1 MSEFEKIT
9 MSEFERLET
18 LLERMEAVPSDA
30 IVLLAGDRFHR
41 IPKVAELVRDHFGS
55 VVVVTSSA
63 DNWEYGSAPSG
74 KLVPELEMAGVP
86 KDIIISEETT
96 AHTRGEADATLRIA
110 KEKGWTSLIL
120 VTTGYHR
127 VRAFLTWLKAMHDAD
142 LSLKLSLACVEE
154 FPEFKKGQ
162 EEETKKGEQDRIRLY
177 QKKGDV
183 ASWEE
188 GIKYLSQ

>member
-1 MSEFEKIT
+1 MSEFEKFK
-9 MSEFERLET
+9 MSEFERLDT
-18 LLERMEAVPSDA
+18 LLAQVEVMPADA

-41 IPKVAELVRDHFGS
+41 ISKVAELVRDHYGS
-55 VVVVTSSA
+55 AVVVTSNA

-86 KDIIISEETT
+86 KDMIIAEETA
-96 AHTRGEADATLRIA
+96 AHTRGEADATFRIA

-142 LSLKLSLACVEE
+142 LSLKLTLVCVEE

-162 EEETKKGEQDRIRLY
+162 EEETKKGEQERIRLY
-177 QKKGDV
+177 QEKGDV

-188 GIKYLSQ
+188 GVEYFSK